1 MAYGLTTQ
9 ESRLLAA
16 LDTPRKVQDF
26 LEAIPMPFGEHPQRC
41 RSPRQVLR
49 EGAAFCMEGAMLAA
63 AALRFQ
69 GRRPLVLDLESAP
82 HDDDHVIAV
91 FRERRHW
98 GAISKTNHAVLR
110 WRDPVYRTIRELVLS
125 YFHEYVDDAG
135 RKTLRSYSAP
145 IDLARFDRRNWMSS
159 PDDVWFIPEYLA
171 DVRHMSLLTPKQRR
185 QLRPADPVER
195 VAGNL
200 VTYTTKPAHIVDQ

>member
-16 LDTPRKVQDF
+16 LNTPRKVQDF
-26 LEAIPMPFGEHPQRC
+26 LEVIPMPFGEHPQRC

-63 AALRFQ
+63 AALRMQ
-69 GRRPLVLDLESAP
+69 GRAPLIVDLESAP
-82 HDDDHVIAV
+82 HDDDHVITV
-91 FRERRHW
+91 FRERGHW

-125 YFHEYVDDAG
+125 YFHEYVDAAG
-135 RKTLRSYSAP
+135 RKTLRSYSNP
-145 IDLARFDRRNWMSS
+145 VDLTRFDRRNWVSS
-159 PDDVWFIPEYLA
+159 AEDVWFVPEYLA
-171 DVRHMSLLTPKQRR
+171 DVQHLPLLTSRQRA

-195 VAGNL
+195 IAGNL
-200 VTYTTKPAHIVDQ
+200 ETYPSKRP